1 MERVYTILV
10 MEPLWE
16 DLSRGVS
23 GTDLSVRWIM
33 PVAEERMVWFS
44 WELGLGGDKQG
55 NWLGST
61 EDQERNHWPK
71 LGQ

>member
-1 MERVYTILV
+1 

-23 GTDLSVRWIM
+23 GTDLSVRLIM
-33 PVAEERMVWFS
+33 LVAEERMVWFP
-44 WELGLGGDKQG
+44 WELELGGDKQG
-55 NWLGST
+55 NWLGSA

>member
-1 MERVYTILV
+1 M

-23 GTDLSVRWIM
+23 GTDLSVRLIM
-33 PVAEERMVWFS
+33 LVAEERMVWFP

-61 EDQERNHWPK
+61 EDQERNHWPE